1 MKTIERAASIY
12 AEPIASDLSHKNMD
26 DLNICD
32 LEDYIAESFKAG
44 VEFAQQWIKI
54 DDELPNDNEIVITIR
69 KKLNGKTYYHLNSI
83 KDGKWNIAIPD
94 TSDVT
99 HWRYIDLK

>member
-1 MKTIERAASIY
+1 MKTIEDKAIEYCSETEENGYKFVLRS
-12 AEPIASDLSHKNMD
+12 PFK
-26 DLNICD
+26 
-32 LEDYIAESFKAG
+32 SFKAG

-54 DDELPNDNEIVITIR
+54 DDELPNNNEIVITIR
-69 KKLNGKTYYHLNSI
+69 KRLNGKTYYHLNSI

-99 HWRYIDLK
+99 HWRFIDLK